1 MMKEKTVII
10 SIVMPTYNSS
20 DFIVETI
27 KSVLSQG
34 FQNWELLITDDCSTD
49 GTVEVI
55 NTHFNDRRIK
65 IAVNAENSG
74 AAVTRNNSIDRSI
87 GDYIAFLDADDLW
100 GSDKL
105 SLQLQLMQDNDYSFT
120 YTAYE
125 LIDEGGKKL
134 NRLVD
139 LNNTKSVS
147 YIDMLKKKSTLGCS
161 TVMVKRDVFNDLRMP
176 DIRTGQDYATWLLI
190 LKKVGSAFCVNNVLT
205 QYRIVP
211 GSISRNKIKKAK
223 RQWEIYRE
231 LEHLSILY
239 SSYCFL
245 FYAYRAVF
253 RK

>member
-1 MMKEKTVII
+1 MKEKTTI

-20 DFIVETI
+20 YFVVKTI
-27 KSVLSQG
+27 NSVLSQD
-34 FQNWELLITDDCSTD
+34 FQDWELLITDDCSTD

-55 NTHFNDRRIK
+55 KANFNDERIK
-65 IAVNAENSG
+65 VAVNSENSG
-74 AAVTRNNSIDRSI
+74 AAVTRNHSIDRST

-100 GSDKL
+100 KSDKL
-105 SLQLQLMQDNDYSFT
+105 SLQLKFMQDNDYSFT

-125 LIDEGGKKL
+125 LIDKEGEKL
-134 NRLVD
+134 NCVVD
-139 LNNTKSVS
+139 FNNAESVD
-147 YIDMLKKKSTLGCS
+147 YKDMLKKKSTLGCS
-161 TVMVKRDVFNDLRMP
+161 TVIVKRDVFNDLRMP

-190 LKKVGSAFCVNNVLT
+190 LKKIGYAFCFNKVLT

-223 RQWEIYRE
+223 RQWEIYRKF
-231 LEHLSILY
+231 EHLSIIY
-239 SSYCFL
+239 SCYCFL